1 AKSLK
6 IIQGELES
14 ACRMDDLAAVNAKLR
29 LCVKEICDEAERQ
42 SRRQS
47 AIQNDLKD
55 AVKLAPAASDV
66 DAVTGLAS
74 VQSAIQAI
82 HQSWE
87 SGEDTHLLAFG
98 IERMQSI
105 NLRFGFHVGDQIML
119 LFAQH
124 LAQHMDQADTLYRW
138 RGPCFVAVSPRRVP
152 VAMLTSIAAKVM

>member
-1 AKSLK
+1 LLSVSVVRALEQWSLMAEKISAGQKEQMKNTIDLLSSSLIRVSHGSEKSAKSLK

-82 HQSWE
+82 HRSWE
-87 SGEDTHLLAFG
+87 
-98 IERMQSI
+98 
-105 NLRFGFHVGDQIML
+105 
-119 LFAQH
+119 
-124 LAQHMDQADTLYRW
+124 
-138 RGPCFVAVSPRRVP
+138 
-152 VAMLTSIAAKVM
+152 